1 MIVAVQKGMET
12 TMQQLRKRGY
22 DVVTFGE
29 YNYPIDSIVY
39 SGQGLESS
47 YIKSNNIPNLT
58 AEMSIE
64 GHGKRTQADRS
75 YGVLMVSAQ
84 HKSIDEI
91 DQILK
96 NKVYSPLF

>member
-1 MIVAVQKGMET
+1 MTVAVQKGMKT
-12 TMQQLRKRGY
+12 MMQQLRQRGY

-29 YNYPIDSIVY
+29 YNYPIDAIVY
-39 SGQGLESS
+39 AGQGLESS
-47 YIKSNNIPNLT
+47 YIKNNNVPNLA

-64 GHGKRTQADRS
+64 GHGDRTNGDRS
-75 YGVLMVSAQ
+75 YGVLMVNASQ
-84 HKSIDEI
+84 KSIDEI